1 MCASCTLV
9 AGDVIDGAGM
19 LDWLASYREGLDE
32 SPPIWGLHDYYDT
45 TYFRTTGLA
54 DYARAVSGQVWLTE
68 TGGIVELRTRDGQV
82 SLGRDELRARAS
94 VSFAFETAR
103 AFAGRVSGL
112 YLYQWKAAPNDRF
125 DAGLLRPDGSAR
137 PAFDVLRTQA
147 AALAGTASGTAAS
160 APAPPRTI
168 PARVTVR
175 ASGAADVRVRCRG
188 AARCTGRLWIEGAS
202 FADGTLVNG
211 RVPGYVLQPVGVRYR
226 LTSGQRTKLSFRVPR
241 AVLAHA
247 LPQRLLRLRLM
258 VSSADEPFALRGR
271 YRVDAWRLPAQRR
284 STTSSNGRRFARS
297 THSSGVRRAG
307 SEGRA
312 G

>member
-1 MCASCTLV
+1 V
-9 AGDVIDGAGM
+9 
-19 LDWLASYREGLDE
+19 
-32 SPPIWGLHDYYDT
+32 
-45 TYFRTTGLA
+45 
-54 DYARAVSGQVWLTE
+54 
-68 TGGIVELRTRDGQV
+68 
-82 SLGRDELRARAS
+82 GRM
-94 VSFAFETAR
+94 
-103 AFAGRVSGL
+103 
-112 YLYQWKAAPNDRF
+112 YLYQWRADAEGRF
-125 DAGLLRPDGSAR
+125 DAGLIRPDGSSR
-137 PAFDVLRTQA
+137 PALDVVRTQLA
-147 AALAGTASGTAAS
+147 AMGGPGPAPAATPGAS
-160 APAPPRTI
+160 APATGVPGPPRAV
-168 PARVTVR
+168 PGPVTVR

-284 STTSSNGRRFARS
+284 STTSSKGRRFARS
-297 THSSGVRRAG
+297 IHSSGVRPAG